1 MEKQST
7 RKFLKLIVALVA
19 LFLLGASAL
28 MLASCNKDEHQ
39 HSYTGSVTTPATC
52 SNPGVETFTCSCGAA
67 YTQIIPATNDHAW
80 EKIKVYANSCES
92 EGWTVY
98 ECSVCHEQKQD
109 DWTPK
114 LDHKYVLV
122 EDESSEATCTEA
134 GYRTYQCSYCKSRYT
149 DNQYTAQNPALGHD
163 WIVNTDAKETIP
175 DDVLEQL
182 GYKAGQSDQA
192 KKDGWGVSAAATC
205 TTDAVYQRVCARCG
219 LEDPKTI
226 SNSKLGHLAVGMEAT
241 LTLADGEKYTK
252 ALNTALA
259 NLGQAVCL
267 ADEDLVDVDG
277 NEYAYECVREGCTC
291 SVTVNDGGDTKHY
304 VAPVDHTYPDDGKYT
319 VTKPATCDEDGSEHR
334 ICSVCTYE
342 DVQVI
347 KSEGHKFNSV
357 QLDGENAVIKCEA
370 DPKLAEDNG
379 GLNAYLDYMRK
390 AWNDVDKYNTEYDN
404 LLAKYDAVYG
414 ADKEASAICSV
425 CGNLQIAEGHDWG
438 YAKLQDGKYNNTDY
452 VKDDEGKPVI
462 VEGID
467 DKNADCTYVKV
478 CANGCGVVLGRADHD
493 SEKITTATCRSGGYC
508 EVCGQQ
514 ITAQKSHEYLEVS
527 QILDTKTNADT
538 EKWNGTE
545 ITYKDIRDA
554 YNAVKADNG
563 FMTPVEATCTSAG
576 TKVWLCVHCLI
587 DASKG
592 EEFDWTTGTLTADSN
607 ETPSNPNYTNSSYVM
622 NVSSGHD
629 YETVYFDLKAATTD
643 EANRKDRGWSNCEF
657 GFKVAYICKDCG
669 HVYSNELV
677 ADDATTT
684 DKDES
689 DANEQQTISL
699 DGKQVSAGF
708 TNAAG
713 FILDVTDC
721 GDVKDELTA
730 EAIAKAVEED
740 HRQAHSVYIPKNYDL
755 SNATKDPTCTSAAM
769 FYVVCEHCGA
779 VLSYSYD
786 ELVAEFL
793 DGNHA
798 DDTNNFNLVNGAKF
812 VTDDSGAALVDPDN
826 KTNVKAFVYGT
837 GDDAVTVS
845 LGNDVKP
852 DPDNHAGTAYACG
865 THCDAKVDG
874 KFACHGFTAEQL
886 EAQTGIATMDHSTVE
901 VTYLFSTM
909 VTFTEGYTLQI
920 ADVDADALVSDT
932 SNNEYSIDW
941 TKAALSATD
950 KASKCATTAT
960 AGKNYS
966 FPNVYEGERDT
977 AYTPGKYLVVVD
989 EDGNVYGLSAF
1000 QLYSEDS
1007 GSASQINSG
1016 SATSIEVTQNDQF
1029 FVRFDTSDSAIPGVP
1044 VKADDSASLKQA
1056 FAKNPVVED
1065 EKGNKT
1071 VTVEVATDITLGA
1084 AETIESLLTDRT
1096 DAAVVVEL
1104 NGNTITQSAKGTYTI
1119 NAGSNVTFKNGELA
1133 FTDKTAASNQCVISP
1148 FGDSKLTLDGVK
1160 LTTGAGMGIYAQYD
1174 ATNNEHP
1181 EIVIND
1187 SEIIVGGSYG
1197 IGTNAGNKTYS
1208 NDVLLTVTNS
1218 TISAGSAT
1226 VPGTALFINVPAT
1239 VKVTGST
1246 LSANYQVVVVR
1257 GGDVEIVNSTL
1268 NLLNTY
1274 TEDSVEDQM
1283 EAQDKAWK
1291 EDDDPNNNNATEEQL
1306 WKAVVGGDTNISTIK
1321 KHLHG
1326 ITMQEYR
1333 LSGLWATGNGVPRAV
1348 ITVGNSNTSAYQY
1361 TSKLTVSASVEVNNE
1376 TSFPNLVIGSYY
1388 GEGLIVPE
1396 DSTAV
1401 TVDVPGTNVWTPT
1414 YCKNVQSGTITFNGA
1429 VVNK

>member
-1 MEKQST
+1 
-7 RKFLKLIVALVA
+7 
-19 LFLLGASAL
+19 

-39 HSYTGSVTTPATC
+39 HSYTSSVTTPATC
-52 SNPGVETFTCSCGAA
+52 SNPGVETFTCSCGYA
-67 YTQIIPATNDHAW
+67 YTQIIPATGDHDW
-80 EKIKVYANSCES
+80 QVLQVYPNSCES
-92 EGWTVY
+92 DGYTVY
-98 ECSVCHEQKQD
+98 ECSVCHEQKQG

-114 LDHKYVLV
+114 LDHQYEAV
-122 EDESSEATCTEA
+122 ETVEETCTKD
-134 GYRTYQCSYCKSRYT
+134 GYQIMQCSYCGDRYT
-149 DNQYTAQNPALGHD
+149 DDQYSSEHKATGHK
-163 WIVNTDAKETIP
+163 WIVNDNTDETIP
-175 DDVLEQL
+175 DDVLKQL
-182 GYKAGQSDQA
+182 GYQAGQSDQA
-192 KKDGWGVSAAATC
+192 KNDGWGVSAAATC

-226 SNSKLGHLAVGMEAT
+226 SNSKLGHLAAGMDAT
-241 LTLADGEKYTK
+241 LTLADGEKYTT
-252 ALNTALA
+252 ALNNALKQ
-259 NLGQAVCL
+259 LGQAVCL

-277 NEYAYECVREGCTC
+277 NTYAYECVREGCTC

-304 VAPVDHTYPDDGKYT
+304 VAPVDHTYPNDGKYE

-334 ICSVCTYE
+334 ICSVCEYE

-370 DPKLAEDNG
+370 DPTLSGTNG
-379 GLNAYLDYMRK
+379 LKAYLDYMRK
-390 AWNDVDKYNTEYDN
+390 AWNDVNKYNTEYDK
-404 LLAKYDAVYG
+404 LVAKYDAVYDAG
-414 ADKEASAICSV
+414 KQASAICSV
-425 CGNLQIAEGHDWG
+425 CGDLQIAEGHDWG

-538 EKWNGTE
+538 ANWNGTD
-545 ITYKDIRDA
+545 ITYKTIRDA

-607 ETPSNPNYTNSSYVM
+607 ETPSDPNYTNSSYVM

-629 YETVYFDLKAATTD
+629 YETVYFDLKATTTA
-643 EANRKDRGWSNCEF
+643 EENRKDRGWSNCEF

-689 DANEQQTISL
+689 DANKVQTISL

-713 FILDVTDC
+713 FILDVTAC
-721 GDVKDELTA
+721 GDLNDELSA
-730 EAIAKAVEED
+730 EGIAKAVEED
-740 HRQAHSVYIPKNYDL
+740 HRDDHSVYIPENYAL
-755 SNATKDPTCTSAAM
+755 SNATKAPTCTSAAT
-769 FYVVCEHCGA
+769 FYVVCENCGA

-786 ELVAEFL
+786 ELVEEFL
-793 DGNHA
+793 ATQKGSGN
-798 DDTNNFNLVNGAKF
+798 FVLVNGAKF
-812 VTDDSGAALVDPDN
+812 VTESGDLTAEGDPT
-826 KTNVKAFVYGT
+826 KVTAFTFTSGT
-837 GDDAVTVS
+837 ETVTVS
-845 LGNDVKP
+845 LGDNVKP
-852 DPDNHAGTAYACG
+852 DPDNHAGNTYACG

-920 ADVDADALVSDT
+920 ADVDDDALVTETTTEPAST
-932 SNNEYSIDW
+932 TYSIDF
-941 TKAALSATD
+941 TKAKLLATD
-950 KASKCATTAT
+950 KASKCAETAT
-960 AGKNYS
+960 VGNNYTLPSAYAGEKT
-966 FPNVYEGERDT
+966 DA
-977 AYTPGKYLVVVD
+977 AYKLGKYLVVVD
-989 EDGNVYGLSAF
+989 EDNNVYGLNNF
-1000 QLYSEDS
+1000 KLYAEDAKGATPLS
-1007 GSASQINSG
+1007 GD
-1016 SATSIEVTQNDQF
+1016 TIEVTQNDQF
-1029 FVRFDTSDSAIPGVP
+1029 FVRFGDGDTAEAIPGVP

-1119 NAGSNVTFKNGELA
+1119 SAGSNVTFKNGELA
-1133 FTDKTAASNQCVISP
+1133 FTDKTAASNQCVLNP
-1148 FGDSKLTLDGVK
+1148 YGASKLTLDGVK
-1160 LTTGAGMGIYAQYD
+1160 LTTGTGMGIYAQYD
-1174 ATNNEHP
+1174 ASNNKHP

-1187 SEIIVGGSYG
+1187 SEIIAGGSYG

-1218 TISAGSAT
+1218 TITAGSAT

-1239 VKVTGST
+1239 VKVSGST
-1246 LSANYQVVVVR
+1246 MNANYQVVVVR

-1274 TEDSVEDQM
+1274 TEDSVEVQM
-1283 EAQDKAWK
+1283 AAWLEEEDNTGKTEAEAW
-1291 EDDDPNNNNATEEQL
+1291 A
-1306 WKAVVGGDTNISTIK
+1306 AVVGGDTSISTIK
-1321 KHLHG
+1321 AYRYG
-1326 ITMQEYR
+1326 FTMQVYR
-1333 LSGLWATGNGVPRAV
+1333 LGGLWATGNGVPRAV

-1388 GEGLIVPE
+1388 GSSLAEAEQP
-1396 DSTAV
+1396 TV
-1401 TVDVPGTNVWTPT
+1401 TVSVPSTNVWTPV
-1414 YCKNVQSGTITFNGA
+1414 YCSNFQSGTISFNGS